1 MTCLSIE
8 QIYLYIEKELSSAKN
23 REIQKHLA
31 GCPKCQKAVEERK
44 LLIEAAESLPVWE
57 IPLGFTQQVMAR
69 IFQARVSP
77 LAWLGAVVSGFASMI
92 LAVVLFALVT
102 GQNFSDLLR
111 GSYYT
116 LLNAIKNLSPLLAK
130 ILKLASMLLKILQQ
144 FGEFLVK
151 GLTLLTSLIS
161 PQIQIIIIAVAI
173 VIIAS
178 SIYGLRSKL
187 FIGEK
192 A

>member
-8 QIYLYIEKELSSAKN
+8 QIYLYIEKELSSAQNK
-23 REIQKHLA
+23 EVQKHLA
-31 GCPKCQKAVEERK
+31 GCPKCQNAVQERK
-44 LLIEAAESLPVWE
+44 LLLEAAESLPEWE
-57 IPLGFTQQVMAR
+57 IPGGFTQQVMSR
-69 IFQARVSP
+69 IFPARVSP
-77 LAWLGAVVSGFASMI
+77 LAWLGAAGAGVASLI
-92 LAVVLFALVT
+92 LAIVLYALVT
-102 GQNFSDLLR
+102 GQNFLDILR
-111 GSYYT
+111 GSYST
-116 LLNAIKNLSPLLAK
+116 VLNVITNLSPLIAK
-130 ILKLASMLLKILQQ
+130 ILKLVSLLVKIIQQ

-161 PQIQIIIIAVAI
+161 PQVQIIIITVAI

-178 SIYGLRSKL
+178 SIYGLRRKL